1 MVAGT
6 GVKDAASIEV
16 GHVPIANP
24 DKIDEVAIWIQERI
38 DKTDGERVKRLS
50 SI

>member
-1 MVAGT
+1 MAYA
-6 GVKDAASIEV
+6 GVKDPASIEV

-38 DKTDGERVKRLS
+38 DKIDGERVKRLL